1 MQMDNWCDTY
11 RSQMDD
17 ALRGHGASHEA
28 DKLQLRAVL
37 RHGPHRLI
45 GHLRNRAKQE
55 SDMREEKEIKAG
67 SVFFKGRNVVFFPK
81 SSHFCLEAAVL
92 FHLFTTQTVIYRIDL

>member
-17 ALRGHGASHEA
+17 ALRGHRASHEA

-55 SDMREEKEIKAG
+55 SNTREEKEIKVG
-67 SVFFKGRNVVFFPK
+67 SVNVLFSKVVIFV
-81 SSHFCLEAAVL
+81 SEAAVL
-92 FHLFTTQTVIYRIDL
+92 FHLSTMQTVIYRIDL